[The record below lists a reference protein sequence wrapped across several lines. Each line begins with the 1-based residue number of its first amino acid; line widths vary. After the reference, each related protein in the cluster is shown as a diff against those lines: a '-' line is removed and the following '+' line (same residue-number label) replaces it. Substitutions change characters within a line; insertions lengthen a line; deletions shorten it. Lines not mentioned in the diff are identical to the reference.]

1 MAELAKKRNLV
12 LAGHGAAGK
21 TTLAEALLFK
31 AKATSRWG
39 KVDDGTSHLDYED
52 DERERKSSVYAGIGS
67 LQHKGVEITV
77 IDTPGYPD
85 FIGEVYSC
93 MPVAEIVGITI
104 SASGGIGVNTRK
116 CWELASDLKKPKAIF
131 VTHID
136 TEHASFQGILGRI
149 REVFGDRCIPA
160 NVPIGEGPSLTGVA
174 SVLDPASAP
183 AAVKNSIGAFHQA
196 LVEDAVEADDALM
209 EKYLESGSISRD
221 DATVAF
227 RKAIAAGTLTP
238 IYFVG
243 LTKDKGY
250 EEILDAIADHFPSP
264 ADVGVPRKAKKSD
277 APFEL
282 RPDGPF
288 AAQVFRLHSAVVGK
302 QAFLRVW
309 SGSAKSGGSLFNVRV
324 GKPQKIGD
332 FLRVIGRD
340 GRPVPEVSAGDIVML
355 AKVDDMTFGDTLTPG
370 EKIEIESTVYPRPM
384 VAYAIRPKTRNDET
398 KLGESLAKLG
408 DEDPTFIAKFDPDTK
423 ELVARGL
430 SELHLQLRLRTLKE
444 RYKVEVETT
453 TPRIP
458 YRETITV
465 EADAH
470 HRHKKQTGGAGQF
483 GEVYIKITPLERG
496 AGFEFVDDV
505 VGGVIP
511 NSLIPAVEKGIREK
525 MVDGVIAGYP
535 VVDFRVSLYDGK
547 HHPVDSKEIAFK
559 TAGREA
565 FKKAVKSA
573 KPRLLEPIVDL
584 TVAVPSRYM
593 GDVTG
598 DLNGRR
604 GRVIGM
610 DTQGDVQMIKAQIPL
625 AEVQNYSASL
635 RSMTGGE
642 GSYTIEFSHYD
653 IVPDHVAQGIISQ
666 YEEKEEE

>member
-1 MAELAKKRNLV
+1 
-12 LAGHGAAGK
+12 
-21 TTLAEALLFK
+21 
-31 AKATSRWG
+31 
-39 KVDDGTSHLDYED
+39 
-52 DERERKSSVYAGIGS
+52 
-67 LQHKGVEITV
+67 
-77 IDTPGYPD
+77 
-85 FIGEVYSC
+85 
-93 MPVAEIVGITI
+93 
-104 SASGGIGVNTRK
+104 
-116 CWELASDLKKPKAIF
+116 
-131 VTHID
+131 
-136 TEHASFQGILGRI
+136 
-149 REVFGDRCIPA
+149 
-160 NVPIGEGPSLTGVA
+160 
-174 SVLDPASAP
+174 
-183 AAVKNSIGAFHQA
+183 
-196 LVEDAVEADDALM
+196 
-209 EKYLESGSISRD
+209 
-221 DATVAF
+221 
-227 RKAIAAGTLTP
+227 
-238 IYFVG
+238 
-243 LTKDKGY
+243 
-250 EEILDAIADHFPSP
+250 
-264 ADVGVPRKAKKSD
+264 
-277 APFEL
+277 
-282 RPDGPF
+282 
-288 AAQVFRLHSAVVGK
+288 VGK

-324 GKPQKIGD
+324 GKTQKIGD
-332 FLRVIGRD
+332 FQRVIGRE
-340 GRPVPEVSAGDIVML
+340 GKAVPEVSAGDIVML
-355 AKVDDMTFGDTLTPG
+355 AKVDDMTFGDTLTAG
-370 EKIEIESTVYPRPM
+370 EKIEIETTVHPRPM

-430 SELHLQLRLRTLKE
+430 SELHLQLRLRALKE

-483 GEVYIKITPLERG
+483 GEVYIKISPLERG

-565 FKKAVKSA
+565 FKKAVKTA
-573 KPRLLEPIVDL
+573 KPKLLEPIVNL

-604 GRVIGM
+604 GRVMGM
-610 DTQGDVQMIKAQIPL
+610 DTQGDMQMIKAQIPL

-642 GSYTIEFSHYD
+642 GSYMIEFSHYD
-653 IVPDHVAQGIISQ
+653 IVPDHVAQGIIAQ